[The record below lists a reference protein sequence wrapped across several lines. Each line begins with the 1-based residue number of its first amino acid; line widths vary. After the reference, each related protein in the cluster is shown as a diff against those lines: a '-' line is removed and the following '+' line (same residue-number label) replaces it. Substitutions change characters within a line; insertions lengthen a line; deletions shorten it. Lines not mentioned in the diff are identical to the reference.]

1 MPSQQLF
8 ILGPKSVSIY
18 SCNTTTGFS
27 FANFV
32 LLFLL
37 YIYLKRKIFYKDIY
51 VLYVIKC
58 LKDLLYLATYLA
70 TNSSVV
76 MKGYL
81 AS

>member
-1 MPSQQLF
+1 MPSQRLF

-37 YIYLKRKIFYKDIY
+37 YLLEKKDFLLEYLCFMS
-51 VLYVIKC
+51 
-58 LKDLLYLATYLA
+58 
-70 TNSSVV
+70 N
-76 MKGYL
+76 
-81 AS
+81 